1 MTNFREIAVNINLQV
16 GVNDIVDVEIVALD
30 EHGEEIPH
38 KSDALSNVKLE
49 TSNDRATL
57 QR

>member
-1 MTNFREIAVNINLQV
+1 MMQV